1 MPGVATVAET
11 SDSHWIIEMVPVFVP
26 ALSADE
32 DVAAAE
38 SGEGSLRVLKQL
50 LVGQQRS
57 TSQFSSD
64 LFFVYF
70 VS

>member
-32 DVAAAE
+32 DVAAA
-38 SGEGSLRVLKQL
+38 VKAA
-50 LVGQQRS
+50 
-57 TSQFSSD
+57 
-64 LFFVYF
+64 
-70 VS
+70 